1 MWLII
6 PALFPKK
13 NCPKWKKKNK
23 TKTKTKNNNESQI
36 NYFLEYG

>member
-13 NCPKWKKKNK
+13 NCPKWKKNK
-23 TKTKTKNNNESQI
+23 KTKTKNNNESQI

>member
-13 NCPKWKKKNK
+13 NCPKWKKNK